1 MKKRYAI
8 LAFALA
14 TLPALTNSSGPS
26 GGKSGS
32 PASGS
37 QTCSSC
43 HSGASISTQTVNIT
57 TDIPA
62 TGFVPNTNYL
72 ITVTNAT
79 GGASN
84 PKSGFQAS
92 VESAGH
98 QGSLTAGTGSK
109 VVNSNFVTHTSSGN
123 SVSNGQAAWT
133 FTWNSGNAPD
143 GTTIYVASMFA
154 NGNSAT
160 SGDAVTT
167 QTLGLTRSTLSVDEP
182 QLAVGLTPNPAR
194 DFVTL
199 DLPQGLM
206 VVRAYSL
213 TGAEVYRATGVDG
226 MRIPT
231 AEWPAGTYLIDVRH
245 ADGRQFRERIQV
257 VH

>member
-154 NGNSAT
+154 NGNNAT

-167 QTLGLTRSTLSVDEP
+167 QTLGLTRSTLSIDEP
-182 QLAVGLTPNPAR
+182 QLAVGLMPNPAR

-199 DLPQGLM
+199 ELPQGLM

-226 MRIPT
+226 MQIPT
-231 AEWPAGTYLIDVRH
+231 AEWPTGTYLIDVRH

>member
-154 NGNSAT
+154 NGNNAT

-167 QTLGLTRSTLSVDEP
+167 QPLGLTRSTLSVDEP

-199 DLPQGLM
+199 ELPQGLM

-226 MRIPT
+226 MQIPT

>member
-143 GTTIYVASMFA
+143 GTTIYVASLFA
-154 NGNSAT
+154 NGNNAT

-182 QLAVGLTPNPAR
+182 QLAVGLMPNPAR

-226 MRIPT
+226 MQIPT
-231 AEWPAGTYLIDVRH
+231 AEWPGGTYLIDVRH

>member
-154 NGNSAT
+154 NGNNAT

-182 QLAVGLTPNPAR
+182 QLAVGLMPNPAR

-199 DLPQGLM
+199 ELPQGLM

-226 MRIPT
+226 MQIPT

>member
-14 TLPALTNSSGPS
+14 SLPALTNSSGPS

-43 HSGASISTQTVNIT
+43 HSGASISTQTVTIS
-57 TDIPA
+57 TDIPS

-84 PKSGFQAS
+84 PRSGFQAS

-98 QGSLTAGTGSK
+98 QGSLTAGTGNK
-109 VVNSNFVTHTSSGN
+109 VVNSNYVTHTSSGN
-123 SVSNGQAAWT
+123 TVSNGQASWT

-143 GTTIYVASMFA
+143 GTAIYVASLFA
-154 NGNSAT
+154 NGNNAT

-167 QTLGLTRSTLSVDEP
+167 QSLVLTRSTLGVDEP
-182 QLAVGLTPNPAR
+182 QLEVGLSPNPAS
-194 DFVTL
+194 DFVRL
-199 DLPQGLM
+199 ELPTGLT
-206 VVRAYSL
+206 VVRAYTL
-213 TGAEVYRATGVDG
+213 NGAEVYRSTGVDG
-226 MRIPT
+226 MQIPT
-231 AEWPAGTYLIDVRH
+231 ADWPSGTYLIDVRH
-245 ADGRQFRERIQV
+245 ADGRQFRNRIQI

>member
-43 HSGASISTQTVNIT
+43 HSGASFSTQTVNIT

-143 GTTIYVASMFA
+143 GTTIYVASLFA

-199 DLPQGLM
+199 ELPQGLM

-226 MRIPT
+226 MQIPT

>member
-43 HSGASISTQTVNIT
+43 HSGASISTQTVNIS
-57 TDIPA
+57 TDIPS

-154 NGNSAT
+154 NGNNAT

-167 QTLGLTRSTLSVDEP
+167 QTLGLTRSTLSIDEP
-182 QLAVGLTPNPAR
+182 QLAVGLMPNPAR

-199 DLPQGLM
+199 ELPQGLM

-226 MRIPT
+226 MQIPT
-231 AEWPAGTYLIDVRH
+231 AEWPTGTYLIDVRH

>member
-14 TLPALTNSSGPS
+14 SLPALTNSSGPS

-43 HSGASISTQTVNIT
+43 HSGASISTQTVNISS
-57 TDIPA
+57 DIPS

-109 VVNSNFVTHTSSGN
+109 VVNSSYVTHTSSGN
-123 SVSNGQAAWT
+123 TVSNGQAVCQRQQRH
-133 FTWNSGNAPD
+133 F
-143 GTTIYVASMFA
+143 
-154 NGNSAT
+154 
-160 SGDAVTT
+160 
-167 QTLGLTRSTLSVDEP
+167 RRRRHH
-182 QLAVGLTPNPAR
+182 PNP
-194 DFVTL
+194 
-199 DLPQGLM
+199 
-206 VVRAYSL
+206 
-213 TGAEVYRATGVDG
+213 
-226 MRIPT
+226 
-231 AEWPAGTYLIDVRH
+231 WPDAQH
-245 ADGRQFRERIQV
+245 P
-257 VH
+257 

>member
-37 QTCSSC
+37 PTCSSC
-43 HSGASISTQTVNIT
+43 HSGASISTQSVNIT

-143 GTTIYVASMFA
+143 GTTIYVASLFA
-154 NGNSAT
+154 NGNNAT

-182 QLAVGLTPNPAR
+182 QLAVGLSPNPAR

-199 DLPQGLM
+199 ELPQGLM

-226 MRIPT
+226 MQIPT

>member
-14 TLPALTNSSGPS
+14 SLPALTNSSGPS

-37 QTCSSC
+37 QTCSNC
-43 HSGASISTQTVNIT
+43 HSGASISTQTVNIS
-57 TDIPA
+57 TDIPS

-72 ITVTNAT
+72 ITVTNTT

-84 PKSGFQAS
+84 PRSGFQAS

-109 VVNSNFVTHTSSGN
+109 VVNSSYVTHTSSGN
-123 SVSNGQAAWT
+123 TVSNGQAAWT

-143 GTTIYVASMFA
+143 GTTIYVASLFA
-154 NGNSAT
+154 NGNNAT

-167 QTLGLTRSTLSVDEP
+167 QTLSLTRSTLGVDEP
-182 QLAVGLTPNPAR
+182 QLAVGLSPNPAR
-194 DFVTL
+194 DFVRL
-199 DLPQGLM
+199 ELPEGLI
-206 VVRAYSL
+206 VVRAYAL
-213 TGAEVYRATGVDG
+213 TGAEVYRSTGVDG
-226 MRIPT
+226 MQIPT
-231 AEWPAGTYLIDVRH
+231 ADWPTGTYLIEVRH

-257 VH
+257 AH

>member
-143 GTTIYVASMFA
+143 GTTIYVASLFA
-154 NGNSAT
+154 NGNNAT

-182 QLAVGLTPNPAR
+182 QLAVGLSPNPAR

-199 DLPQGLM
+199 ELPQGLM

-226 MRIPT
+226 MQIPT

>member
-154 NGNSAT
+154 NGNNAT

-182 QLAVGLTPNPAR
+182 QLAVGLMPNPAR

-213 TGAEVYRATGVDG
+213 TGAEVYRATGIDG
-226 MRIPT
+226 MQIPT

>member
-143 GTTIYVASMFA
+143 GTTIYVASLFA

-182 QLAVGLTPNPAR
+182 QLAVGLSPNPAR

-199 DLPQGLM
+199 ELPQGLM

-226 MRIPT
+226 MQIPT

>member
-1 MKKRYAI
+1 MKKRYA
-8 LAFALA
+8 LLALA
-14 TLPALTNSSGPS
+14 VTSLPAWTNANGPS

-32 PASGS
+32 PASNN

-57 TDIPA
+57 TDIPS

-92 VESAGH
+92 VENAGH
-98 QGSLTAGTGSK
+98 QGSLTAGTGNK
-109 VVNSNFVTHTSSGN
+109 VVNSNYVTHTSSGN

-154 NGNSAT
+154 NGNGAT

-167 QTLGLTRSTLSVDEP
+167 QTLALTRSTLGTDEP
-182 QLAVGLTPNPAR
+182 QLAVRAFPNPASAS
-194 DFVTL
+194 FTL
-199 DLPQGLM
+199 ELPQGLS
-206 VVRAYSL
+206 VVRVFTLS
-213 TGAEVYRATGVDG
+213 GAEVFRAAGVDG
-226 MRIPT
+226 MKVST
-231 AEWPAGTYLIDVRH
+231 AEWPHGTYVLDVRH
-245 ADGRQFRERIQV
+245 ADGRTFRQQIQV
-257 VH
+257 AH

>member
-154 NGNSAT
+154 NGNNAT

-182 QLAVGLTPNPAR
+182 QLAVGLSPNPAR

-199 DLPQGLM
+199 ELPQGLM

-226 MRIPT
+226 MQIPT

>member
-1 MKKRYAI
+1 MKHFV
-8 LAFALA
+8 FALA
-14 TLPALTNSSGPS
+14 AVAAALPAFTNANGPG

-32 PASGS
+32 PASGN
-37 QTCSSC
+37 QTCTSC
-43 HSGASISTQTVNIT
+43 HSGASISTQTVAIT
-57 TDIPA
+57 TDIPS

-84 PKSGFQAS
+84 PRSGFQAS

-109 VVNSNFVTHTSSGN
+109 IVNSNFVTHTMSGN

-143 GTTIYVASMFA
+143 GTTVYVASLFA
-154 NGNSAT
+154 NGNNNDN
-160 SGDAVTT
+160 GDAVAT
-167 QTLGLTRSTLSVDEP
+167 QSLALTRSTIGLDEP
-182 QLAVGLTPNPAR
+182 QLAVGISPNPAN
-194 DFVTL
+194 DMVTL
-199 DLPQGLM
+199 ELPEGLT
-206 VVRAYSL
+206 VVRAFAL
-213 TGAEVYRATGVDG
+213 NGAEVYRYTGVNG
-226 MRIPT
+226 MRILT
-231 AEWPAGTYLIDVRH
+231 ADWPAGTYVLDVRH
-245 ADGRQFRERIQV
+245 ADGRQFRDRIQV

>member
-143 GTTIYVASMFA
+143 GTTIYVASLFA

-199 DLPQGLM
+199 ELPQGLM

-226 MRIPT
+226 MQIPT

>member
-154 NGNSAT
+154 NGNNAT

-199 DLPQGLM
+199 ELPQGLM

-226 MRIPT
+226 MQIPT

>member
-1 MKKRYAI
+1 MKKRYII

-14 TLPALTNSSGPS
+14 SLPALTNSSGPS

-43 HSGASISTQTVNIT
+43 HSGASISTQTVNIS
-57 TDIPA
+57 TDIPS

-109 VVNSNFVTHTSSGN
+109 VVNSSYVTHTSSGN
-123 SVSNGQAAWT
+123 TVSNGQAAWT

-182 QLAVGLTPNPAR
+182 QLAVGLSPNPVR
-194 DFVTL
+194 DFVRL
-199 DLPQGLM
+199 ELPQGLTI
-206 VVRAYSL
+206 VRAYAL

-226 MRIPT
+226 MQIPT
-231 AEWPAGTYLIDVRH
+231 ADWPTGTYLIDVRH

>member
-1 MKKRYAI
+1 MKHFV
-8 LAFALA
+8 FALA
-14 TLPALTNSSGPS
+14 AVAVALPAFTNANGPG

-32 PASGS
+32 PASGN
-37 QTCSSC
+37 QTCTSC
-43 HSGASISTQTVNIT
+43 HSGASISTQTVAIT
-57 TDIPA
+57 TDIPS

-84 PKSGFQAS
+84 PRSGFQAS

-109 VVNSNFVTHTSSGN
+109 IVNSNFVTHTMSGN

-143 GTTIYVASMFA
+143 GTTIYVASLFA
-154 NGNSAT
+154 NGNNNDND
-160 SGDAVTT
+160 DAT
-167 QTLGLTRSTLSVDEP
+167 QTATLTLNRSTIGLDEP
-182 QLAVGLTPNPAR
+182 QLPVGIAPNPAR
-194 DFVTL
+194 DFIAME
-199 DLPQGLM
+199 LPEGLM

-213 TGAEVYRATGVDG
+213 SGAEVFRAAAVDG
-226 MRIPT
+226 MRIST
-231 AEWPAGTYLIDVRH
+231 AGWPNGTYVIDVRH
-245 ADGRQFRERIQV
+245 ADGRQFRDRIQV
-257 VH
+257 AH

>member
-143 GTTIYVASMFA
+143 GTTIYVASLFA
-154 NGNSAT
+154 NGNNAT

-182 QLAVGLTPNPAR
+182 QLAVGLMPNPAR

-226 MRIPT
+226 MQIPT

-245 ADGRQFRERIQV
+245 ADGRQFCERIQV